1 MTKGP
6 TVAVTIG
13 PYFLG
18 ESWRRLVSSARP
30 DRRYV
35 LPSQGRGD
43 LPGCATRVTRVPGAA
58 GQAHAKSTRLTTG
71 PFALALSTRIAV
83 GASEDALP
91 RAWAQGLPRAG
102 SVSFRSFQ
110 PGQPRVQLKSRVR
123 QRRDSKPTAPNQT
136 GANAAEGSQTT
147 KSARC
152 QPPA

>member
-1 MTKGP
+1 MSCHLRRAGTSRAVPHVSLGCPARRGRRTRKVHDLLLGP
-6 TVAVTIG
+6 
-13 PYFLG
+13 
-18 ESWRRLVSSARP
+18 
-30 DRRYV
+30 
-35 LPSQGRGD
+35 LPW
-43 LPGCATRVTRVPGAA
+43 
-58 GQAHAKSTRLTTG
+58 
-71 PFALALSTRIAV
+71 ALSTRIAV

-136 GANAAEGSQTT
+136 GANAADSEGSQTT